1 MKGKKLIAALIAVAM
16 VLSTMTFT
24 VFAEETETVAAIEDT
39 EFATNSD
46 AAEELTTMTVEEET
60 FDDNL
65 LLTKEGG
72 TVLEEGTDYTV
83 SYGSYYYNGTHQAY
97 KIYNIKSSVTD
108 ITISGGV
115 AYSHDWYPTMFF
127 KSNVVIASN
136 TIANIIL
143 DDVVLGAIQVGSN
156 SSATFTLVGD
166 NNVSSIAGESTSQL
180 IFEGEGSLTSDHIG
194 GKSVYGSDV
203 GCPAITINSGT
214 YTITPS
220 SSYAAAIGGG
230 QSSSATNG
238 ITINGGTI
246 IATSN
251 YGAAIGGG

>member
-97 KIYNIKSSVTD
+97 KFTTLNQALLTLQSAAVLLTAMTGIHNV
-108 ITISGGV
+108 
-115 AYSHDWYPTMFF
+115 F
-127 KSNVVIASN
+127 KSNVVIAS
-136 TIANIIL
+136 IR
-143 DDVVLGAIQVGSN
+143 
-156 SSATFTLVGD
+156 
-166 NNVSSIAGESTSQL
+166 
-180 IFEGEGSLTSDHIG
+180 
-194 GKSVYGSDV
+194 
-203 GCPAITINSGT
+203 
-214 YTITPS
+214 
-220 SSYAAAIGGG
+220 
-230 QSSSATNG
+230 
-238 ITINGGTI
+238 
-246 IATSN
+246 
-251 YGAAIGGG
+251 